1 VRPSRRLFQATNEND
16 LYQFESCITFGVF
29 MTTPRFEKHSDDL
42 TLQRIL
48 CAPTWRARFFE
59 AAANAAASIV
69 KYSIERQDAIGASL
83 WMERQRFF
91 RRKAIHSGATAAMDW
106 V

>member
-1 VRPSRRLFQATNEND
+1 VRLNRRLFQATNEND
-16 LYQFESCITFGVF
+16 LYQFESCTTFGVL
-29 MTTPRFEKHSDDL
+29 MTPPRSESHSDDV

-69 KYSIERQDAIGASL
+69 KYSIEQQDAIGAAI

-91 RRKAIHSGATAAMDW
+91 RRKAILSGASSAMDS

>member
-1 VRPSRRLFQATNEND
+1 
-16 LYQFESCITFGVF
+16 
-29 MTTPRFEKHSDDL
+29 MTTPRFESHSEDL

-48 CAPTWRARFFE
+48 RAPTWRARFFE

-69 KYSIERQDAIGASL
+69 KYSVERQDAIGAAI

-91 RRKAIHSGATAAMDW
+91 QRKAILSGASAAMDS

>member
-1 VRPSRRLFQATNEND
+1 
-16 LYQFESCITFGVF
+16 

-69 KYSIERQDAIGASL
+69 KYSIEQQDAIGASL

-91 RRKAIHSGATAAMDW
+91 RRKAVLSGANATLDSL
-106 V
+106 

>member
-1 VRPSRRLFQATNEND
+1 
-16 LYQFESCITFGVF
+16 

>member
-1 VRPSRRLFQATNEND
+1 MIA
-16 LYQFESCITFGVF
+16 
-29 MTTPRFEKHSDDL
+29 PRFEKHSDDL

-69 KYSIERQDAIGASL
+69 RYSIEQQDAIGVAL

-91 RRKAIHSGATAAMDW
+91 RRKAVLSGSTAAMDS